1 MVKSYEKQA
10 KSKADIAKENRE
22 KNLERASGGG
32 GIHAGKSKDK
42 KLRKKVL

>member
-22 KNLERASGGG
+22 KNLERLQVGEESTQVKAR
-32 GIHAGKSKDK
+32 IK
-42 KLRKKVL
+42 